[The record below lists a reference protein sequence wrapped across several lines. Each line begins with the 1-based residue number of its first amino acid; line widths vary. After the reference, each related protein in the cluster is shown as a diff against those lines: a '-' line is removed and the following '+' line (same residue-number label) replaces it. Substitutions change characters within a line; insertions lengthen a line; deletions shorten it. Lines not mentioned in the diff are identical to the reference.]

1 MALYNIAGLKVNM
14 DIRYPYLANKAAPYM
29 VSSEN
34 DASADITVSVTDEEL
49 ETCSKMHKGDKFMPE
64 YEYVLLGG
72 AFYFEL
78 LKFGG
83 MMLHSSAVVAD
94 GAAYLFS
101 ADSGT
106 GKSTHTSLWLK
117 LLGDRA
123 YILNDD
129 KPAVRVVDG
138 KVYAYG
144 TPFSG
149 KNDINVNACVPLS
162 AICFIERA
170 EENSIEKLTPS
181 EAIPLIL
188 TQTQRKSD
196 RDIMEKL
203 LGVLDKILS
212 SVNVY
217 KLKCNM
223 DISAAE
229 LSYNTMKS
237 GGNDEQ

>member
-14 DIRYPYLANKAAPYM
+14 DIRYPYLANKAKPYM
-29 VSSEN
+29 LSDEN
-34 DASADITVSVTDEEL
+34 CAAADITVKVTDEQL
-49 ETCSKMHKGDKFMPE
+49 EKCSKMHKGDKFMPE
-64 YEYVLLGG
+64 YEYVLSGG

-129 KPAVRVVDG
+129 KPAVRVVNG

-149 KNDINVNACVPLS
+149 KNDINVNTSVPLG

-170 EENSIEKLTPS
+170 KENSIEKLTPS

-188 TQTQRKSD
+188 TQTQRSANKQ
-196 RDIMEKL
+196 IMEQL
-203 LGVLDKILS
+203 LSVLDEVLS
-212 SVNVY
+212 KVSVY